1 MTTGDFL
8 TVRSPTKAVPT
19 IHNLLQFAFVLT
31 IGSVCSLAWQFGTTS
46 QVAIVSAV
54 GNAHDS
60 IVSAVPE
67 FFTGAKY
74 GYDDPL
80 FGVTPEV
87 AATIIQETNKLNTI
101 KELSSSTKRNIETL
115 MRLSSTYAD
124 ALSSLDV
131 SFSSNLGELRH
142 ASWFKEYAA
151 TMREAAEEHQ
161 ATADAIS
168 IHYFNPARERS
179 LLEKRRENDLAEQYR
194 EKLRRLERGDTYE
207 LIRAYTHFIP
217 LDAAQ
222 AVERELRDRTR
233 QFQIDYDTGKY
244 SAGIAFNSKTND
256 IDIQSSAVQYE
267 LDLKYLDATVGKSI
281 EIFPRPFQELILN
294 KIKTI
299 PVRYRLFTVDSAL
312 YAEKGRDV
320 YMTFESSVKDADT
333 RREIVLE
340 NARQFASNCRENRS
354 HGQCHVSLKLETDLP
369 VSVDELMA
377 RGFIVPTNLFE
388 IVVKSLQRKQRVFL
402 TPRMIAR
409 LLLTESYRKNP
420 SLTIN
425 IAIIGVFIGCTIF
438 FGSMLYGVAWI
449 LNRGIL
455 GTLMNLV
462 GIMYDAVEDCRFSL
476 QDLREQRK
484 QRVEA
489 EAANLIKDKID

>member
-1 MTTGDFL
+1 MTGDFL
-8 TVRSPTKAVPT
+8 SVRSPDRSRAVPT
-19 IHNLLQFAFVLT
+19 IHTLLQFAFVLT

-54 GNAHDS
+54 GNAHDA

-67 FFTGAKY
+67 FFTGAKH
-74 GYDDPL
+74 GYDDTL

-87 AATIIQETNKLNTI
+87 AAIIIQETNKLNTI
-101 KELSSSTKRNIETL
+101 KELSFNTKRNIETL
-115 MRLSSTYAD
+115 VCLSNTYAE
-124 ALSSLDV
+124 ALSSLEV
-131 SFSSNLGELRH
+131 SFSSNLGELKH
-142 ASWFKEYAA
+142 TSWFKEYAE
-151 TMREAAEEHQ
+151 TMREAAEDHQ
-161 ATADAIS
+161 AAADAVPIR
-168 IHYFNPARERS
+168 YFSTARQRS
-179 LLEKRRENDLAEQYR
+179 LLEKARENDLAEQYR
-194 EKLRRLERGDTYE
+194 EKVGRLERGDTYE
-207 LIRAYTHFIP
+207 LIKAYTHFIP

-222 AVERELRDRTR
+222 AIERELRDKTR

-244 SAGIAFNSKTND
+244 SVGVSFNSKTNN
-256 IDIQSSAVQYE
+256 INIQSSAIEYE
-267 LDLKYLDATVGKSI
+267 LDLKYLDETVGKNI
-281 EIFPRPFQELILN
+281 QIFPRPFQELILN
-294 KIKTI
+294 KIKAI
-299 PVRYRLFTVDSAL
+299 PVRYRLFAVDSAL

-340 NARQFASNCRENRS
+340 NARQFANNCRENRS

-388 IVVKSLQRKQRVFL
+388 VVVKSLQRKQRVFL
-402 TPRMIAR
+402 TPRMMTR

-425 IAIIGVFIGCTIF
+425 IAIIGVFIGCTMF

-462 GIMYDAVEDCRFSL
+462 GILYDAVEDYRFSL
-476 QDLREQRK
+476 RDLRQQREQR
-484 QRVEA
+484 